1 MLTFRELKAGLTQ
14 PLSGQSYLY
23 LRDLLRELVA
33 RDMKLRYRDSV
44 LGWAWS
50 LLNPLAQ
57 LLVFGFVFRF
67 VLPLNI
73 PNYTSFLFIGLLAWS
88 WFQASLMGAAT
99 VIVDGR
105 ALIRRPGFPA
115 LILPL
120 VSVVANMV
128 HFLLALP
135 IVFLFLWFTGVSLQ
149 LPVILLP
156 LLVLLQAFFTLS
168 IAYFLATFHVSFR
181 DTQHLV
187 GVGLLLFFYLT
198 PIFYDTGTIPDR
210 FLFVYR
216 LNPVLHLL
224 EGYRDVLLYGVWPS
238 WGGLAAVTAVTAVF
252 LLVGINLFQ
261 NASYRFVEEL

>member
-1 MLTFRELKAGLTQ
+1 MAGLI
-14 PLSGQSYLY
+14 LSKQRWIY
-23 LRDLLRELVA
+23 LRDLLYQMVA

-44 LGWAWS
+44 LGVAWS

-57 LLVFGFVFRF
+57 LLVFGFVFRY

-88 WFQASLMGAAT
+88 WFQSSLMGAAT

-105 ALIRRPGFPA
+105 TLIRQPGFPA
-115 LILPL
+115 LILPI

-135 IVFLFLWFTGVSLQ
+135 IVFVFLWLTGVQLQ
-149 LPVILLP
+149 ATVFLLP
-156 LLVLLQAFFTLS
+156 LIIILQAFFTLGL
-168 IAYFLATFHVSFR
+168 AYFLATFHVSFR

-187 GVGLLLFFYLT
+187 GVGLLLFFYLS
-198 PIFYDTGTIPDR
+198 PIFYDASVIPTR
-210 FLFVYR
+210 FLFIYR
-216 LNPVLHLL
+216 LNPALHLL
-224 EGYRDVLLYGVWPS
+224 EAYRDLLLYGTLPAWQ
-238 WGGLAAVTAVTAVF
+238 GLAGVTVVTAM
-252 LLVGINLFQ
+252 LLIVGVNLFR